1 MKEIPVVIKLLEDI
15 SFLTSYPLFYPC
27 DPRLLHWQLPRLT
40 DKAPLAS
47 CLPYVPPQ
55 ASCTDSYFEC
65 FFATA
70 CRGAKMFWTSLS
82 KIKEGER
89 HTNGHPKRKIVPP
102 VSLLSQVL
110 GSLSGWGGLHL
121 TTQEIAHE
129 IRVPNANHKYRS
141 VLIMIT
147 YFLHFKLTIQ
157 TLNLGRIGRFWRDLL
172 LARQNQATRLSMYSQ
187 CSSCPNKPL

>member
-1 MKEIPVVIKLLEDI
+1 MFTGPIAILQSESNPNFWAGTFQYSSCCLESFQYRQKEGAVIWGTFCFSLMKEIPVVIKLLEDI

-110 GSLSGWGGLHL
+110 GSLSGWGAFTWLHK
-121 TTQEIAHE
+121 
-129 IRVPNANHKYRS
+129 R
-141 VLIMIT
+141 
-147 YFLHFKLTIQ
+147 
-157 TLNLGRIGRFWRDLL
+157 
-172 LARQNQATRLSMYSQ
+172 
-187 CSSCPNKPL
+187 